1 MKRTAVSMLAAAFL
15 LIGLLSFCAVPA
27 ALAEHQPKPA
37 AQAPLTG
44 GWTVNREDTAMEAN
58 PEAQAALDKALEGLV
73 GASYEPV
80 ACLGKQVVAGTNY
93 CLLCRITP
101 VVPNAVP
108 HFALVYVYQALDG
121 SAELLQVQDLTLGV
135 LPEE

>member
-1 MKRTAVSMLAAAFL
+1 
-15 LIGLLSFCAVPA
+15 
-27 ALAEHQPKPA
+27 
-37 AQAPLTG
+37 
-44 GWTVNREDTAMEAN
+44 MEAN
-58 PEAQAALDKALEGLV
+58 PEAQAALEKALEGLV